1 MEDYMGFFGGRRPGV
16 RERLAR
22 FMMGR
27 NGADAFY
34 HFLVAVCC
42 IIVVVNVFVNSLTL
56 TVVETALI
64 FYAFFRA
71 MSRNVYKR
79 QRENAA
85 FLKILEKPKGFFKLQ
100 KAKRRDRKTHVFKK
114 CPSCKNNLRLPRV
127 KGKHTV
133 VCPCCKNRFDVKI

>member
-1 MEDYMGFFGGRRPGV
+1 MGFFGGRRPGV

-56 TVVETALI
+56 TVVETVLI

-85 FLKILEKPKGFFKLQ
+85 FLKILEKPNKLLGVILFNSRCLRYGFCF
-100 KAKRRDRKTHVFKK
+100 FFF
-114 CPSCKNNLRLPRV
+114 CPLNIYAANL
-127 KGKHTV
+127 
-133 VCPCCKNRFDVKI
+133 I

>member
-1 MEDYMGFFGGRRPGV
+1 MGFYGGRRSGF
-16 RERLAR
+16 REKIAR

-27 NGADAFY
+27 YGADRLY
-34 HFLVAVCC
+34 HFLVSLCC
-42 IIVVVNVFVNSLTL
+42 IMIVVNFFVNSLL
-56 TVVETALI
+56 LSLVETGLFI
-64 FYAFFRA
+64 YANFRV

-85 FLKILEKPKGFFKLQ
+85 FLKILEKQKGFFKLQ

-114 CPSCKNNLRLPRV
+114 CPSCKNNLRLPRQ

-133 VCPCCKNRFDVKI
+133 LCPCCKNRFEVKIR